1 MPATTPDTPILH
13 HYPLSPFSEKVRKV
27 LGYKQMHWRSV
38 QQPPVM
44 PKPHQVALT
53 GGYRKTPVLQ
63 VGRDIYCDTK
73 LICRV
78 VDRLQPERP
87 LIPAHLAAIAPM
99 VERWV
104 DQTMFFQTVALFF
117 SPQGMAAFAQVVPPG
132 LTVEGFMKD
141 RGAMFAQGGTQ
152 PPPSIETARAELPAT
167 LSSMQTQLGANPYLF
182 GDAPTQVDFAL
193 YNAVWFIWNNAGTRP
208 ELDPYPKVLAWVER
222 IRGLGE
228 GTPEEMS
235 GEDAVAFCRA
245 CTRWQAPLPGAPLDL
260 PQARVGDRVKIGATD
275 YAPDLVEGELVI
287 ANAYEIAVRREDP
300 QAGTCVVHFP
310 AEAFTLKKA

>member
-27 LGYKQMHWRSV
+27 LGYKRLHWRSV
-38 QQPPVM
+38 QQPPVL

-53 GGYRKTPVLQ
+53 GGYRKAPVLQ

-78 VDRLQPERP
+78 LDRLQPERP
-87 LIPAHLAAIAPM
+87 LMPAAIAATAPM

-104 DQTMFFQTVALFF
+104 DQILFFHAVALFF
-117 SPQGMAAFAQVVPPG
+117 TPAGMAAFAKMTPPG
-132 LTVEGFMKD
+132 LTVEGFMQD

-152 PPPSIETARAELPAT
+152 PPPSIESTRAELPAI
-167 LSSMQTQLGANPYLF
+167 LASLETQLGTRPFLA
-182 GDAPTQVDFAL
+182 GDAPTQIDFSI
-193 YNAVWFIWNNAGTRP
+193 YNPLWFMWNNAGTRP
-208 ELDPYPKVLAWVER
+208 ELDGHPKVLAWIER
-222 IRGLGE
+222 VLALGE
-228 GTPEEMS
+228 GTPEDMG

-245 CTRWQAPLPGAPLDL
+245 STRWQAPLPGAALRL
-260 PQARVGDRVKIGATD
+260 PQAKIGDRVKIGATD

-287 ANAYEIAVRREDP
+287 ANAWELAIRREDP
-300 QAGTCVVHFP
+300 RAGACVVHFP
-310 AEAFTLKKA
+310 AEGFTLKKS